1 MKLIPQNLLE
11 SKKWDDALQ
20 TNKTE
25 HFLQSW
31 TWGEFQAKVGNKVW
45 RLAIENNGQIIN
57 QLQILKLSLG
67 FGWSLLYA
75 PKGNL
80 VNKSLSASDQQASAR
95 ILIAEIKKIA
105 KGEKVILFRID
116 PHVISEDKITSSIY
130 RSLKFILSRKN
141 IQPRHS
147 LVLAINQNPDTLLN
161 NMKQKTRYNIR
172 LSEKKGVQVKL
183 ATKLDDIKHFISL
196 THQTAQRDGFKAHSP
211 SYYTKQFKTLAPKG
225 LQDLFLAYKDKTPI
239 AGILVNKFGDTA
251 TYVHGASSNEYRN
264 LMAPYLIQFAAINK
278 YHEDGYK
285 NYDFWGIHPE
295 ANHSWAGI
303 TRFKRGFG
311 GQEIEYIGTLELSL
325 HPTGHRL
332 YKFINRFRR

>member
-1 MKLIPQNLLE
+1 MKLIPQNSLDQQ
-11 SKKWDDALQ
+11 KWDHALLQ
-20 TNKTE
+20 TETA

-31 TWGEFQAKVGNKVW
+31 AWGEFQLLVGNKVW

-80 VNKSLSASDQQASAR
+80 VNKNLVATDQQTSAK
-95 ILIAEIKKIA
+95 ILIDEIKKIA

-116 PHVISEDKITSSIY
+116 PHISSEDKVTSSIY
-130 RSLKFILSRKN
+130 RSLKFKPSIKSIQPKHSLILS
-141 IQPRHS
+141 
-147 LVLAINQNPDTLLN
+147 INQNPATLLES
-161 NMKQKTRYNIR
+161 MKQKTRYNIR

-183 ATKLDDIKHFISL
+183 ATELDDIKHFISL

-303 TRFKRGFG
+303 TRFKQGFG
-311 GQEIEYIGTLELSL
+311 GQETEYIGTLELSL
-325 HPTGHRL
+325 HPTGHKL
-332 YKFINRFRR
+332 YKFINRFRK